1 MLVLLRHAAKS
12 LKGSKMPHQDTVQIL
27 REKIPPCEKSTMAQH
42 HGEKRNPLGAPL
54 LLKEWLKDSKISL
67 GLLARRCLKANL
79 HHRLWQ
85 RPYLPHILLHH
96 GVTPRIT
103 EISDLSKQPDRRQSR
118 IRLQTGLHIGL
129 PWPNLTVSLAPRPQQ
144 GVSALVRYFLTVFR
158 SIPNSLAMALIV

>member
-1 MLVLLRHAAKS
+1 
-12 LKGSKMPHQDTVQIL
+12 
-27 REKIPPCEKSTMAQH
+27 MAQH